1 MYICTNFS
9 HWLETFDAVS
19 DALFRIGLV
28 FCSILKGEIIIRYF
42 LSVSQ
47 QIFLGR
53 SVEDLDF
60 FFFGGGG
67 GGIFHYILINQME
80 TLKIKMKLLNLNYYL
95 SCNVPLEVQ
104 NWAIKLSMSLKIP
117 NSPVIISITLNL
129 RGIFCMCIWN
139 CESSS
144 F

>member
-28 FCSILKGEIIIRYF
+28 FCSILKGEIIIWYF
-42 LSVSQ
+42 FSVSQ

-60 FFFGGGG
+60 FFFGGEM
-67 GGIFHYILINQME
+67 FHHILINQME

-104 NWAIKLSMSLKIP
+104 NWAIKLSMSSKIP

-129 RGIFCMCIWN
+129 RGIFCMCICN